1 MNRFFKKMLRGL
13 SPSVWRLRHKL
24 PFNWKELGRK
34 TDEAISYRS
43 FFIGQKYARKEFK
56 AFCLLFSRTVVS
68 DSLWPHGLQHTR
80 PSCPSPSPKVC
91 PSSCPF
97 HPWCHPAILSSDA
110 LFSFCPQSFPA
121 LRTFPIS
128 WLFVSYDPNT
138 VTSTLTSVLSG
149 LISLKIDRFD
159 LLSAQGTLRSLLQH
173 HRSKTSVLWHFA
185 FFMVQL
191 SQLYMTT
198 GNTITMK

>member
-80 PSCPSPSPKVC
+80 PSCPSPTPGAFSNSC
-91 PSSCPF
+91 PSSQRCHLTISSSVVPF
-97 HPWCHPAILSSDA
+97 SSCFQSLPASW
-110 LFSFCPQSFPA
+110 SFTTSQF
-121 LRTFPIS
+121 
-128 WLFVSYDPNT
+128 FVSCGQST
-138 VTSTLTSVLSG
+138 VASASASVLPMNTQDWFP
-149 LISLKIDRFD
+149 LRLTWMMSLQYKGF
-159 LLSAQGTLRSLLQH
+159 
-173 HRSKTSVLWHFA
+173 SKVF
-185 FFMVQL
+185 
-191 SQLYMTT
+191 
-198 GNTITMK
+198 

>member
-1 MNRFFKKMLRGL
+1 MIINI
-13 SPSVWRLRHKL
+13 
-24 PFNWKELGRK
+24 
-34 TDEAISYRS
+34 ISS
-43 FFIGQKYARKEFK
+43 IDWFIIIIIKVIHHN
-56 AFCLLFSRTVVS
+56 LLFLFSHPVMS
-68 DSLWPHGLQHTR
+68 NSLQSHGLQHTR
-80 PSCPSPSPKVC
+80 PSCPSPSSKVC

-110 LFSFCPQSFPA
+110 LFSFCPQSFPV

-128 WLFVSYDPNT
+128 WLFVSYDQNA
-138 VTSTLTSVLSG
+138 VTSALTSVLSG

-159 LLSAQGTLRSLLQH
+159 LPSAQGTLGSLLQH

-185 FFMVQL
+185 FFRVQL

-198 GNTITMK
+198 ENTITMK

>member
-1 MNRFFKKMLRGL
+1 MIINI
-13 SPSVWRLRHKL
+13 
-24 PFNWKELGRK
+24 
-34 TDEAISYRS
+34 ISS
-43 FFIGQKYARKEFK
+43 IDWFIIIIIKVIHHN
-56 AFCLLFSRTVVS
+56 LLFLFSHPVMS
-68 DSLWPHGLQHTR
+68 NSLQPHGLQHTR

-97 HPWCHPAILSSDA
+97 HPWCHPAILSSDV

-121 LRTFPIS
+121 LRIFPIS
-128 WLFVSYDPNT
+128 WLFVSYDQNT
-138 VTSTLTSVLSG
+138 VTSALTSVLSG

-159 LLSAQGTLRSLLQH
+159 LPSAQGTLRSLLQH

>member
-1 MNRFFKKMLRGL
+1 MWWGSEWAGL
-13 SPSVWRLRHKL
+13 YLTNPLEHSRLPKTLDNLLLLSLSVMC
-24 PFNWKELGRK
+24 N
-34 TDEAISYRS
+34 
-43 FFIGQKYARKEFK
+43 
-56 AFCLLFSRTVVS
+56 
-68 DSLWPHGLQHTR
+68 SLWPHGLQHAR
-80 PSCPSPSPKVC
+80 PPSPSPSPRAC
-91 PSSCPF
+91 PSSCPL
-97 HPWCHPAILSSDA
+97 HWWHHPAISSSDA

-149 LISLKIDRFD
+149 LISLKIDWFD
-159 LLSAQGTLRSLLQH
+159 LPSAQGTLRSLLQH